1 MEQFGSRGG
10 VGGVSKSGYGGKWSE
25 RGLQGLEFYESTISL
40 QITWLS
46 CTNGSTKCASSGSLE
61 SHTPPDY
68 VLWSVLSSRDM
79 SITEKMGELIVTLI
93 RYLKVKWAP
102 SLAPILVWT
111 GTASAA
117 TIGTS
122 PWFLGTET

>member
-1 MEQFGSRGG
+1 M
-10 VGGVSKSGYGGKWSE
+10 KA
-25 RGLQGLEFYESTISL
+25 
-40 QITWLS
+40 LS
-46 CTNGSTKCASSGSLE
+46 VYKLPGFLVLMVRLNAPLWAHWKA
-61 SHTPPDY
+61 TPPDY
-68 VLWSVLSSRDM
+68 VLWSVLSSRNM
-79 SITEKMGELIVTLI
+79 PITEKMGELIVTLI